1 MKTNLILTSL
11 TALFLAGSL
20 AKADDLERMAGKWS
34 TSRTNEQGQA
44 VTQTIEIKK
53 DKLTFKII
61 GGDGV
66 MRLFAAGDVK
76 LEKCGVFN
84 VIKVI
89 NIKAGETEAD
99 ANPVDEDRTL
109 IYQLGYDTWTIA
121 SNFDKER
128 EQEPRIDVYKKAAK

>member
-11 TALFLAGSL
+11 TVLFLAGSL
-20 AKADDLERMAGKWS
+20 ARADDLEKMAGKWS
-34 TSRTNEQGQA
+34 TNRTNEQGQA

-61 GGDGV
+61 GSDGV

-76 LEKCGVFN
+76 LEKCGVFS
-84 VIKVI
+84 VMKVT
-89 NIKAGETEAD
+89 NIRAGETEAD

-128 EQEPRIDVYKKAAK
+128 EQEPRVDVYKKAAK